1 MTAPLGECYT
11 PGVGIGAEFQAS
23 TAYAAPDGVE
33 LPSLAPAGSEA
44 SPVLLPQPPEKG
56 ADLFRVLAGRRS
68 VRRYSGEALSPDE
81 LGALCWAAQGFTKKV
96 GEHLLRTAPS
106 AGALYAVRLSVA
118 LPGPDPTPGIYRY
131 VTESHQLRP
140 TLRGPA
146 VPALTRAALEQRFV
160 KRSAAIFV
168 MTALPER
175 SVWKY
180 EDRSWRYFY
189 LDAGH
194 IGENLMLAAEALG
207 LGSCGI
213 GAFFDTAVSQ
223 ILVLDG
229 STEIPLYMVAVG
241 RVRGG

>member
-1 MTAPLGECYT
+1 
-11 PGVGIGAEFQAS
+11 VGIGAEFQAS